1 MNNQC
6 QFDGTFFN
14 QDGVCEKCGNTRQ
27 IQESANQGMMYQNP
41 AYQNPAYQNQ
51 PYQNPGYQNQGYQ
64 NPNMMPMYAPY
75 PQSAPVK
82 APKPQRTGD
91 GPAKNMLRNAWE
103 YVKCLFANKPMQ
115 AVQNACKDNSLAWVV
130 LGTALP
136 LIIAIALLLDGI
148 YKIGGAFSNTNFA
161 TLCVGAG
168 TMIIAPDQYMDG
180 NGAFMKKYYKLLEL
194 ANEKEGLLFLFML
207 GILLTL
213 PFALTWIRKLFFI
226 MSKKKVGFMT
236 TLNITTVTMIP
247 IAVAAA
253 AGIIFAFFAP
263 VISLLLMVVGVIAGY
278 IQLYFGVQKIGETKT
293 SPFWMFAL
301 VIILDFAALYLICSM
316 FFWIFC

>member
-14 QDGVCEKCGNTRQ
+14 QNGVCEKCGNTRQ
-27 IQESANQGMMYQNP
+27 MQESANQGMMYQNP
-41 AYQNPAYQNQ
+41 AYQNQS
-51 PYQNPGYQNQGYQ
+51 YQNPGQAPGYQ

-82 APKPQRTGD
+82 APRPPKPQRTGD
-91 GPAKNMLRNAWE
+91 GPAKYMLRNAWE

-115 AVQNACKDNSLAWVV
+115 AVQNACKDSSLAWVV
-130 LGTALP
+130 LGVALP
-136 LIIAIALLLDGI
+136 LIIAISLLLNGT
-148 YKIGGAFSNTNFA
+148 YKVGGELSNINFA
-161 TLCVGAG
+161 SLCVSAAA
-168 TMIIAPDQYMDG
+168 MIISPNQYLDG
-180 NGAFMKKYYKLLEL
+180 TAAYEKKCVNLLNM

-263 VISLLLMVVGVIAGY
+263 AISLFLIAIGVIAGY
-278 IQLYFGVQKIGETKT
+278 IQLYFGVQKIGETKN